1 MSLECLVEAS
11 ISSHVRTVVCR
22 LFSLACLFFSQDVII
37 LHYIRRKVALT
48 VCEVIVVDCVLAEGG
63 VGGAQ
68 VDLVVRRLRDPVL
81 LGLGGLCLEREEE
94 KK

>member
-1 MSLECLVEAS
+1 M
-11 ISSHVRTVVCR
+11 
-22 LFSLACLFFSQDVII
+22 FFFSQDVII
-37 LHYIRRKVALT
+37 VHYTRRKVALT

-68 VDLVVRRLRDPVL
+68 VDLVVRRLGDPVL

-94 KK
+94 RNEKRRYFDSDN